1 MISDRKYADCHS
13 PHIFVYRKPLARRVV
28 QKKAFADDV
37 ERKTPPKAVKN
48 KDNGKGANSRKTVKR
63 KREWLGK
70 KEGK

>member
-1 MISDRKYADCHS
+1 MNK
-13 PHIFVYRKPLARRVV
+13 K
-28 QKKAFADDV
+28 QKAFADDA

-48 KDNGKGANSRKTVKR
+48 KDNGKGANSIKTVKR